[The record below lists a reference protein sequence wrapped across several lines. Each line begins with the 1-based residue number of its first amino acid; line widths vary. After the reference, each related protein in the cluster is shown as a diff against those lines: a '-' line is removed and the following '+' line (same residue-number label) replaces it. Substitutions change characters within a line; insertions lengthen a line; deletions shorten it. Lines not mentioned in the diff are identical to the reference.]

1 MPIDLAHKDKVPSVC
16 WGYTNDQE
24 IQGAQSA

>member
-1 MPIDLAHKDKVPSVC
+1 MPIDLAHKDYVPSIYR
-16 WGYTNDQE
+16 GYANDQE